1 MNREEAKK
9 EFWKN
14 GGVFERVFK
23 SCLKDVIKCS
33 YQGIEIDNYIDKI
46 YDDLE
51 SRTCENCAYNLKN
64 SHGFSRG
71 CTQIEIE
78 PRDMRNSFGCNRFES
93 L

>member
-1 MNREEAKK
+1 MTKEEAKK

-51 SRTCENCAYNLKN
+51 SRTCRNCKYLDAVNVCQNIDSYCYDN
-64 SHGFSRG
+64 F
-71 CTQIEIE
+71 IDEE
-78 PRDMRNSFGCNRFES
+78 DFGCNRFES